1 MNLSIICVNWN
12 SLDYLRECIPSI
24 YEYTSGISFEI
35 IVVDNAS
42 PEGGAELLKEEFP
55 GIFLI
60 QSKDNLGFAGANN
73 LGFKYSTGDYILLLN
88 PDTKLIS
95 PAINLMLEHA
105 RGLPDAGIMG
115 CRLLNGDLSLQTSC
129 IMLFPTISN
138 TVFQSEFFRMRWPKL
153 FGIGPLYSK
162 TSKPAKVEAVSGAC
176 MLVKREV
183 FDRVGMFSEDYF
195 MYAEDLDLCFKVSR
209 AGLTNYYL
217 GDGVI
222 IHYAGKSSAP
232 EWQIVAKLK
241 SDLRFLSKNYGSAY
255 ATAFR
260 AAMIFNAGAR
270 LMLVNVVSTFHRM
283 ARKGPELAEVQAKWN
298 AILKTLLSSAD
309 SSSDTVRNPKPV
321 SDPDISKV

>member
-95 PAINLMLEHA
+95 PAINLM
-105 RGLPDAGIMG
+105 
-115 CRLLNGDLSLQTSC
+115 LQTSC

-270 LMLVNVVSTFHRM
+270 LMLVNVVSTFHKM